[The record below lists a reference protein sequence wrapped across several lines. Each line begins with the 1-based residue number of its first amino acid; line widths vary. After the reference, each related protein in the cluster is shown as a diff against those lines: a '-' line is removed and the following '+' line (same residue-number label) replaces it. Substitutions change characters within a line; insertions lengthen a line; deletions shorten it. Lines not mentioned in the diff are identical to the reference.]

1 MAGVTITPDPD
12 GMTVIVLTKAEV
24 ESLVTVLNDRVVW
37 LPARGADQ
45 QEWTEMARLLS
56 NLHDLFDAL
65 GVEVV
70 T

>member
-1 MAGVTITPDPD
+1 MAEVTSTPD
-12 GMTVIVLTKAEV
+12 GTTVIVLDEAEA

-37 LPARGADQ
+37 FPARGAAQ
-45 QEWTEMARLLS
+45 QEWIEMARLLS
-56 NLHDLFDAL
+56 NLHGLFDAL